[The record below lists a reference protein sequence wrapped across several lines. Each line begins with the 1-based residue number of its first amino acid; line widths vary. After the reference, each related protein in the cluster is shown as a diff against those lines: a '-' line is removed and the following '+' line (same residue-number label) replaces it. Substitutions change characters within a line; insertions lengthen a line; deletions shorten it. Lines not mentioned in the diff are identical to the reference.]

1 MSVNVD
7 QIIVKWHTRCGLLP
21 RRATGD
27 GLMTIHNKR
36 NKEIQHTQHMK
47 HVVIVTD
54 ARINLPYTRPPIL
67 NNAP

>member
-1 MSVNVD
+1 MA
-7 QIIVKWHTRCGLLP
+7 HTVWI
-21 RRATGD
+21 ATQTGHRD